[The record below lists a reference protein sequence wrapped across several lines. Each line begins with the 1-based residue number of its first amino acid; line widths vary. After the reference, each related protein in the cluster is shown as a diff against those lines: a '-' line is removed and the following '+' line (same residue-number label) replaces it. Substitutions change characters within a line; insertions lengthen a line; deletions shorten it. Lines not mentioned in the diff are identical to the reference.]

1 MTQLSI
7 CIIIFVISLVLYA
20 TNIIPM
26 GITSLIS
33 MAALVVTGC
42 LDGKAA
48 LSGFA
53 NTNTVVIVG
62 MFVVAA
68 GFNRTSFVDKM
79 SKAIVKVSRGSFMTA
94 YAGYLL
100 LAVLL
105 TNFLPSPMTVF
116 AIVSPLLASS
126 CEEFKVSPSKVM
138 FALCVVCVGCCGI
151 LPFGSAITT
160 ASQNNRFF
168 MEFGFTDVSMTAMD
182 ILLARWPMIILILV
196 WALFLAPKTAPAQ
209 PVVPISGITG
219 NAGKKEKK
227 PLPPFAETMGVVIFF
242 GVILLMIF
250 GSALNIPNWQVCF
263 IGALLTV
270 ICGVQTEKEAVS
282 SMPISIACLYVGALG
297 MGSAL
302 TATGAGEVMGN
313 VLAKMV
319 GHTTNSYVLCGLF
332 FIIPFI
338 LTQFMMNQGVMNVF
352 RPICLLTCSAL
363 GANPI
368 CPMIMVTA
376 GSLTAFLTPMA
387 TPAVPMAMGMG
398 GYDVKSL
405 FKQGWLITLLISAGY
420 ILYSATV
427 LPAF

>member
-1 MTQLSI
+1 MSPLVM

-26 GITSLIS
+26 GVTSLIT
-33 MAALVVTGC
+33 MGALVLTGC
-42 LDGKAA
+42 MDGATA

-53 NTNTVVIVG
+53 NANTVVIVG

-79 SKAIVKVSRGSFMTA
+79 SKAIVNISRGSFLTA

-100 LAVLL
+100 LATLL

-116 AIVSPLLASS
+116 AIVAPLLSS
-126 CEEFKVSPSKVM
+126 TCEEFKVSPSKVM

-160 ASQNNRFF
+160 ASQNNGFF
-168 MEFGFTDVSMTAMD
+168 AEFGFTDVTMTAMD
-182 ILLARWPMIILILV
+182 ILIARGPMMIVILL
-196 WALFLAPKTAPAQ
+196 WALFIAPKSAPEH
-209 PVVPISGITG
+209 PVVPISGLSG
-219 NAGKKEKK
+219 GAKKADKK
-227 PLPPFAETMGVVIFF
+227 PLKPFAEVMGVVIFF

-250 GSALNIPNWQVCF
+250 GSKFGIANWQVCF
-263 IGALLTV
+263 VGALLTI
-270 ICGVQTEKEAVS
+270 ICGVQTEKEAIA
-282 SMPISIACLYVGALG
+282 SMPISIACLYVGALA

-302 TATGAGEVMGN
+302 TSTGAGEVVGN
-313 VLAKMV
+313 LLAGLV
-319 GHTTNSYVLCGLF
+319 NNTTNTYVLCGLF

-368 CPMIMVTA
+368 CPMIMVSA

-405 FKQGWLITLLISAGY
+405 FKQGWLISLILVVGY
-420 ILYSATV
+420 VLYSATV

>member
-1 MTQLSI
+1 MTQLTI
-7 CIIIFVISLVLYA
+7 CIIIFLISLVLYA
-20 TNIIPM
+20 TNIVPM
-26 GITSLIS
+26 GITSFVT

-42 LDGKAA
+42 LDAKTA
-48 LSGFA
+48 LGGFA

-79 SKAIVKVSRGSFMTA
+79 SKAIVKISRGSFMTA

-100 LAVLL
+100 LATLL

-116 AIVSPLLASS
+116 AIVAPLLASA
-126 CEEFKVSPSKVM
+126 CKEFKVSPSRVM

-160 ASQNNRFF
+160 AMQNNGFF
-168 MEFGFTDVSMTAMD
+168 AEFGFEDVTMSAID
-182 ILLARWPMIILILV
+182 ILIVRGPMMVLIFL
-196 WALFLAPKTAPAQ
+196 WALFLAPKTSPAE
-209 PVVPISGITG
+209 PVIPIAAFESS
-219 NAGKKEKK
+219 GKKAEKK
-227 PLPPFAETMGVVIFF
+227 QLPVFSEIMGVVIFF

-250 GSALNIPNWQVCF
+250 GSALNIPSWEVCF
-263 IGALLTV
+263 IGALLTI
-270 ICGVQTEKEAVS
+270 ICGVQTEKEAIAA
-282 SMPISIACLYVGALG
+282 MPISIACLYVGALA

-302 TATGAGEVMGN
+302 TATGAGEVVGDL
-313 VLAKMV
+313 LAKMV

-352 RPICLLTCSAL
+352 RPICLLTCAAL

-368 CPMIMVTA
+368 CPMIMVSA

-405 FKQGWLITLLISAGY
+405 FKQGWLITLLLAVGY
-420 ILYSATV
+420 VLYSATV
-427 LPAF
+427 FPAF